1 MSTDSGS
8 RDIDAVIEFLVAAPR
23 HVNPAITLYQELAAA
38 SEISPEEMLLLQPR
52 IDAAIQEG
60 QQALELEAQSLKALV
75 ATEPITSVEVP
86 DGF

>member
-1 MSTDSGS
+1 
-8 RDIDAVIEFLVAAPR
+8 
-23 HVNPAITLYQELAAA
+23 
-38 SEISPEEMLLLQPR
+38 MLLLQPR

>member
-8 RDIDAVIEFLVAAPR
+8 RDADAVIEFLVAAPR
-23 HVNPAITLYQELAAA
+23 HINPAIALYQELATA

-60 QQALELEAQSLKALV
+60 QQALELAVQSLKTLA
-75 ATEPITSVEVP
+75 ATEPIALIEVP